1 MGTVSEETQEKRTIK
16 MLNGPEIEKGN
27 VVKFR
32 NASNDI
38 MYGVIEEICK
48 EDVWI
53 IVGTDLN
60 INSDDVDTYEIGDF
74 KERFLELLSPGDV
87 VKKLNIV
94 RQTVA

>member
-1 MGTVSEETQEKRTIK
+1 MSTKAEKPQEERTIK

-87 VKKLNIV
+87 VERLNIV
-94 RQTVA
+94 RQAIA

>member
-74 KERFLELLSPGDV
+74 NDRFMEFLFPAEV
-87 VKKLNIV
+87 VEKLNRVHQAII
-94 RQTVA
+94 